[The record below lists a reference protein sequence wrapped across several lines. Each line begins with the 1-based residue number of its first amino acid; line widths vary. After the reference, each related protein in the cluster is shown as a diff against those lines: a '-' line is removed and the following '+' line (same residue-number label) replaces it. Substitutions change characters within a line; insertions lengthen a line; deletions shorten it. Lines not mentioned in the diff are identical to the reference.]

1 MQQTVTLKE
10 NDNFTCLC
18 TAATAHFSSTAT
30 LVKDGLPLGKPSMRE
45 KKLFLRKVAKNV
57 SGTYI
62 CRTQL
67 HTLIGEKS
75 VVIMVQCKCFY
86 S

>member
-30 LVKDGLPLGKPSMRE
+30 LVKDGE
-45 KKLFLRKVAKNV
+45 KKLFCVKLRKM
-57 SGTYI
+57 SQG
-62 CRTQL
+62 RTFVERNS
-67 HTLIGEKS
+67 TR
-75 VVIMVQCKCFY
+75 
-86 S
+86 

>member
-30 LVKDGLPLGKPSMRE
+30 LVKDGE
-45 KKLFLRKVAKNV
+45 KKRFLRKVAKNV